1 MSIETGIRDK
11 VEGIQDHPI
20 GQSATSFSTEII
32 PYLLPALDAFAIL
45 LSCLAGGIGYHV
57 FIGDP
62 LEILPLCAVGSL
74 ASLIYV
80 LRMNGKGYYGLQES
94 AKPELELRDILVCW
108 VTTGLLLALI
118 AFLLKIGASYSRGAF
133 VIFYILAPVALLGA
147 RKATKVALAQA
158 LTQGAIGRGD
168 TVLIGDLN
176 EMATLQRSDLLVL
189 CGALEARR
197 FTLSGEDDRLARSS
211 NDARIISAATNF
223 ARHHNCRQ
231 VLIALPWSD
240 CGRIEFIRDQV
251 KTLPVSVR
259 LMPDK
264 SVRAL
269 CDLTWSARNSD
280 LTWSARNPAPTIEL
294 QRAPLSGAQRFV
306 KRTSDVVVAS
316 LALIFFLPIIVLAA
330 IAIKL
335 DSPGPVIFRQTR
347 NGFNGK
353 HFVILKLR
361 TMTVQEN
368 GPNIVQARRDD
379 SRVTVIGRLLRS
391 TSIDE
396 LPQLWNVLRGDMSL
410 IGPRPHALAHDNQF
424 EALLSDYAFRHHV
437 KPGITGWAQCK
448 GVRGATPTI
457 EHIAERVKLDLWYID
472 NWSLWLDFLIVIR
485 TVFEVLRTRNAY

>member
-1 MSIETGIRDK
+1 
-11 VEGIQDHPI
+11 
-20 GQSATSFSTEII
+20 
-32 PYLLPALDAFAIL
+32 
-45 LSCLAGGIGYHV
+45 LAGGIGYHV
-57 FIGDP
+57 FIGDT

-74 ASLIYV
+74 ASLVFI

-94 AKPELELRDILVCW
+94 AKPQLELREILVCW
-108 VTTGLLLALI
+108 FTTGLLLALI
-118 AFLLKIGASYSRGAF
+118 AFLLKIGAAYSRGAF

-147 RKATKVALAQA
+147 RKATKLALAEA
-158 LTQGAIGRGD
+158 IAHGAIGRD
-168 TVLIGDLN
+168 DSVLIGDLN
-176 EMATLQRSDLLVL
+176 EMATLQSSDLLGL
-189 CGALEARR
+189 CGALEVRR
-197 FTLSGEDDRLARSS
+197 FALSREDDRLARSS
-211 NDARIISAATNF
+211 KDARIISAATDF

-231 VLIALPWSD
+231 ILIALPWSD
-240 CGRIEFIRDQV
+240 GSRIEYIRDQV
-251 KTLPVSVR
+251 KTLPVAVR
-259 LMPDK
+259 LVPDK

-269 CDLTWSARNSD
+269 SD
-280 LTWSARNPAPTIEL
+280 LTSSNPAPTIEL
-294 QRAPLSGAQRFV
+294 QRAPLSIAQRFV
-306 KRTSDVVVAS
+306 KRTSDVVMTS
-316 LALIFFLPIIVLAA
+316 LALIFFLPVIALAA

-347 NGFNGK
+347 KGFNGK

-361 TMTVQEN
+361 TMTVQED

-485 TVFEVLRTRNAY
+485 TIFEVLRTRNAY